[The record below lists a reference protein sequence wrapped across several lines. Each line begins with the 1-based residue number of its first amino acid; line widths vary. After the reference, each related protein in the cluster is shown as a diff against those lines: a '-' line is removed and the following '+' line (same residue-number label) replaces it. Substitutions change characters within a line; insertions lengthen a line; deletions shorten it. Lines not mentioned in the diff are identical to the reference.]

1 MNLIRHQFC
10 KDCFRLRVPVTL
22 WLLLVLVRAALIT
35 PGIAEP
41 GNDLF
46 LQMMFRILTTLVP
59 LLQTILLLVMVPLLL
74 HEEPLVGTTAFWFT
88 RPIDGR
94 MLFKSKML
102 FAVAL
107 LIVPPLLTEVVVLGV
122 HGASAMQVV
131 LAVPEILL
139 EDGKFLVY
147 VIVLAALTQSF
158 ARYALVG
165 VSCFI
170 GFYLLIIVGASIA
183 WYFDF
188 PPFLKR
194 AGGVNRAD
202 SAYVVSA
209 LFLISITVIILF
221 DQYRTRNTRTA
232 WIRVSGAFLVSLA
245 LSYYWPG
252 EFLRHQHAP
261 REAGIDTSGVSVAI
275 LTDPKSRR
283 ISDTF
288 RSRSTEAAKK
298 SIWGQLEVSG
308 LPPGYVTEPSKITA
322 LLKFPDGKMVSHEG
336 YEYSRFERNW
346 NRNVIEQSLGTS
358 KILDADK
365 QKGTQIT
372 LLSVDDDVFGKYS
385 TAPGVFAA
393 ELEFVV
399 KRYEVSANLQM
410 QPKARY
416 DRGSKHAVI
425 TQVLK
430 QTGGAT
436 VLLRESE
443 VSLFF
448 AGDRHHDE
456 MSVNLFGRPV
466 IYILRNPEK
475 AEALW
480 PVQEP
485 GPGFEFLDLFQKRLR
500 TTPLALRYSA
510 LTSNGQKLTD
520 LDDSWLAKAELVRIE
535 EKEVGRFSKTVR
547 VDGFIMGS
555 Q

>member
-10 KDCFRLRVPVTL
+10 KDCFHLRVPVTL

-59 LLQTILLLVMVPLLL
+59 LLQTILLLVLVPLLL

-88 RPIDGR
+88 RPIDGGA
-94 MLFKSKML
+94 LFKSKML
-102 FAVAL
+102 FVVGL
-107 LIVPPLLTEVVVLGV
+107 LIVPPLLTEVVVLAV
-122 HGASAMQVV
+122 HGAAALQVA

-147 VIVLAALTQSF
+147 VVVLAALTQTF
-158 ARYALVG
+158 ARYALLGASFV
-165 VSCFI
+165 I
-170 GFYLLIIVGASIA
+170 GFYLLFIVGAALA

-188 PPFLKR
+188 PEFLKP

-202 SAYVVSA
+202 SAYVVSV
-209 LFLISITVIILF
+209 LFFITIAVVILI
-221 DQYRTRNTRTA
+221 DQYRTRDSQRA
-232 WIRVSGAFLVSLA
+232 WIRVGVAFLVYLA
-245 LSYYWPG
+245 LGYYWPR
-252 EFLRHQHAP
+252 EFLHHHQP
-261 REAGIDTSGVSVAI
+261 RREAGIDTSKVGVAI
-275 LTDPKSRR
+275 LTDPRFRR
-283 ISDTF
+283 VSDTF
-288 RSRSTEAAKK
+288 RSRSTDEAKK
-298 SIWGQLEVSG
+298 SISGQLEISG
-308 LPPGYVTEPSKITA
+308 LPAGYVAEPSKIMA
-322 LLKFPDGKMVSHEG
+322 LLKFPDGKIVTHEG
-336 YEYSRFERNW
+336 YEYSRYERNW
-346 NRNVIEQSLGTS
+346 NRNVIEQSLVTS
-358 KILDADK
+358 KILNADK
-365 QKGTQIT
+365 PKGTQVT
-372 LLSVDDDVFGKYS
+372 LLSVNDDLFGKY
-385 TAPGVFAA
+385 AAVAGVISA
-393 ELEFVV
+393 EVEFVV
-399 KRYEVSANLQM
+399 KRYEVTANLPL

-416 DRGSKHAVI
+416 DHGSKHAVI

-456 MSVNLFGRPV
+456 MSVNLFGRAV

-510 LTSNGQKLTD
+510 LTSNGQKLTE

-535 EKEVGRFSKTVR
+535 EKEVGRFSKTIR
-547 VDGFIMGS
+547 LDGFLMGA